1 MYSHLEQYLF
11 FRNYLFINKKHCFIN
26 YYILQNKEDVAEE
39 KRYVDIKNKVKFYLY
54 DTINIDDTININY
67 QINMFNI
74 DEMYVADPNQ
84 FLILNTNNN
93 YVIYLQLKNKYQY
106 CMIMN
111 VLDMDTFFN
120 AFKLIITR
128 SHFREQLSINYY
140 YISQNGLNIEYNKDE
155 IIIEYFSRLIDKLF
169 VERMFVISLNKI
181 NSENINKY
189 INERVNGKLSYGLI
203 QI

>member
-1 MYSHLEQYLF
+1 
-11 FRNYLFINKKHCFIN
+11 
-26 YYILQNKEDVAEE
+26 
-39 KRYVDIKNKVKFYLY
+39 
-54 DTINIDDTININY
+54 
-67 QINMFNI
+67 MFNI